1 MGADFSDWGVLW
13 LASIGLIAHFLALAW
28 LCKGFWGSQEPM
40 ESSPNEEGIP
50 SGSWPGVGQW
60 PAQHPAGNPGRQF
73 HESPVI
79 HPYQW
84 GLEGARGLP
93 HPGQG
98 LAPPGTL
105 PHRGQGLLPP
115 G

>member
-13 LASIGLIAHFLALAW
+13 LASIGLIAHFLALA
-28 LCKGFWGSQEPM
+28 
-40 ESSPNEEGIP
+40 
-50 SGSWPGVGQW
+50 
-60 PAQHPAGNPGRQF
+60 AGNPGRQF
-73 HESPVI
+73 HESPLI